1 MRSRDRLVCSAA
13 IIAAG
18 VLAAG
23 MQAHAQVIDRLDAV
37 GPFLDA
43 CVTRRL
49 TGKGFSGRREFTL
62 RMSFRRDGAMIGE
75 HVMSYS
81 QPRSDDPEQKRLLD
95 VMKSAFRECMP
106 LPFSKRLGEAI
117 AGKIFTFRYTLTT
130 NKDTPA

>member
-1 MRSRDRLVCSAA
+1 MLNRGPLAFTAA
-13 IIAAG
+13 VVAAG
-18 VLAAG
+18 FFAVESRA
-23 MQAHAQVIDRLDAV
+23 QAPVIDRLDAV
-37 GPFLDA
+37 GAYLDD

-49 TGKGFSGRREFTL
+49 TGQGFAGRREFTL
-62 RMSFRRDGAMIGE
+62 RMSFRRDGSMIGE
-75 HVMSYS
+75 PVMTYS

-95 VMKSAFRECMP
+95 VMTSAFRECMP